1 MKKGIFFL
9 VALFTM
15 LLTVSVPCYAYVN
28 TADLNEVTY
37 EQQNKGGTDK
47 DRDKDGL
54 ITYGELSVG
63 TRKLLKEGYTAGLR
77 NSGFGYEMMYVAE
90 DPVVRVIGT
99 TPARND
105 IPSYKQYQSQV
116 SRTRS
121 YYNVISS
128 DRTKYPRDT
137 YHWFVTDAWEI
148 DGEWYAEVNYTA
160 NSQNLTTPETISFD
174 GNKCKVVGLNLT
186 NTNVRVLTITDNIT
200 YIKACR
206 CPNLT
211 EVIGGSKVY
220 SIGNFAFKDCIYL
233 VNFPYFPYLEKIGD
247 FAFEGCFNLSEVLLP
262 PSISYISGNAF
273 GWYDAVQGNYDYLN
287 LRGDE
292 DDYAYSLD
300 VYASRERILGVTLY
314 AAKNTTTWDTINRLY
329 VDKEAG
335 TLGMYIKVDEKDNYP
350 GPFTIEIT
358 ENVEEYMEWLPKVGV
373 GEDIDWPDLDFDL
386 SDIGTVTGSV
396 SEESQICIKYLANML
411 LVGEINED
419 MFYSLIC
426 AMTGFGDIPRE
437 FIVDHQ
443 DDPELLK
450 IGELYSAAV
459 NKQLKIQELKLKG
472 NVELSSNLQE
482 KMFQARMKDMEFA
495 KKYIG
500 ALCDAYASSDPD
512 DALGLGTL
520 KTATEVLDHI
530 NNFFAYVNG
539 GDTYVGALAKVITVG
554 SYMSRVANY
563 SPSPVAKFETVVA
576 IIFGNS
582 KAYDAASI
590 IGTGKHATEFF
601 TDLVYISFYDA
612 MMNSTQIPMDKRWD
626 AFCTLW
632 TMNVKKV
639 LKELEDVEHAKYGQN
654 LTNFT
659 YLMELYFKPE
669 DQKYIFLGYVDMF
682 SQEKFWSNFCQDSY
696 DVFVEGN
703 DTGKLLYDYVV
714 QYYSATPEILTD
726 RTKELEALVRKNKGK
741 K

>member
-1 MKKGIFFL
+1 MKKSLFFL
-9 VALFTM
+9 AT
-15 LLTVSVPCYAYVN
+15 LLTMFLSVSIPCSAN
-28 TADLNEVTY
+28 AADLLGVY
-37 EQQNKGGTDK
+37 SDQQLQGGTDK
-47 DRDKDGL
+47 DRDGDGL
-54 ITYGELSVG
+54 ITYGELSIE
-63 TRKLLKEGYTAGLR
+63 TRKLLKKGYTAGLR

-105 IPSYKQYQSQV
+105 IPSYKQYHSQV

-160 NSQNLTTPETISFD
+160 NATNLTTPETISFD

-273 GWYDAVQGNYDYLN
+273 GWYDAVQGNYDYFN

-292 DDYAYSLD
+292 DDYAYSMD

-314 AAKNTTTWDTINRLY
+314 AAKNTATWDTINRLY

-335 TLGMYIKVDEKDNYP
+335 TLGMYINVDEKNNYP
-350 GPFTIEIT
+350 GPFTIEII
-358 ENVEEYMEWLPKVGV
+358 EDVEEYEEWLPKVGV
-373 GEDIDWPDLDFDL
+373 GEGIDWPDLDFDI
-386 SDIGTVTGSV
+386 SDIGTLSGSV
-396 SEESQICIKYLANML
+396 SEDSKVCIEYLMDMVVA
-411 LVGEINED
+411 GDINED

-443 DDPELLK
+443 DDPELVKL
-450 IGELYSAAV
+450 GELYAAAV
-459 NKQLKIQELKLKG
+459 KKQLKIQELKLKG
-472 NVELSSNLQE
+472 DTELSAQLQE
-482 KMFQARMKDMEFA
+482 KMFQARMKNMEYV
-495 KKYIG
+495 KKGFENLQKLYTS
-500 ALCDAYASSDPD
+500 LKDPTD
-512 DALGLGTL
+512 KVGLGKLT
-520 KTATEVLDHI
+520 KVTEMLNHI
-530 NNFFAYVNG
+530 NNFFAYVNA
-539 GDTYVGALAKVITVG
+539 GDSYLGAMNKAAMTGTYMTL
-554 SYMSRVANY
+554 VATY
-563 SPSPVAKFETVVA
+563 APSPVGAFEAVVA
-576 IIFGNS
+576 ILFGNS
-582 KAYDAASI
+582 KAKDAASI
-590 IGTGKHATEFF
+590 IGTGKHAIEFYS
-601 TDLVYISFYDA
+601 DLVYTSFYDA
-612 MMNSTQIPMDKRWD
+612 MINSNQFTPARRWD

-632 TMNVKKV
+632 AMNVKEV
-639 LKELEDVEHAKYGQN
+639 LKDLEDLEHAKYGQN
-654 LTNFT
+654 LSNFT

-682 SQEKFWSNFCQDSY
+682 AQEKFWSNFCQDSY

-714 QYYSATPEILTD
+714 QYYSATPDILSD
-726 RTKELEALVRKNKGK
+726 RTKELEALVRKTKGK